1 MEKPFACENQTKSG
15 FSENVLVFLY
25 VISTPLVGAPFL
37 FPDAVKYLLVSNN
50 AYYWLEDEAR
60 LKTMNSLC
68 SLGSTSFLLSGVL
81 GSYFINYINNR
92 NTSLLATCFHILG
105 WLFCFSL
112 DKYCYYFPF
121 IGMCLWGISIQL
133 LSQTKFSVSVFYDSR
148 KHLVLAMIGGSVGMS
163 FAYMQLIVN
172 IVDYF
177 SRTGFTFPYF
187 DITVTQF
194 VVFINCLMPL
204 MCIFVFYF
212 IIPTQ
217 PFLTPVTDYCNRVS
231 LSRSQ
236 VSATFPNLNSEERNS
251 LVNSRLAIE
260 VNRCKEDVPFKWT
273 LTFKEQVF
281 SVTFIGFTI
290 VYSLLWFVRL
300 YFTVNMKSILL
311 NQTNGDIEYTDKII
325 NIFGLSLG
333 TTYIAA
339 IIVGMFVDMMGI
351 YLFLI
356 LLVLSSLL
364 ILLIFSSFT
373 PFFFLS
379 HLFGIVLCV
388 FCYSYFIGCS
398 FSFLTTEFGY
408 TYLNLTQGISS
419 TVAGLFTILYNYWD
433 SYIHSHYKQNFLFPS
448 ITAIVINIII
458 LLISVYIRIYS
469 MRWNSFN
476 SNYFFFVNKRYT
488 VN

>member
-1 MEKPFACENQTKSG
+1 MEKPFTCENQTKSG
-15 FSENVLVFLY
+15 FSENTLVFLY
-25 VISTPLVGAPFL
+25 VISTPLVGAPFI
-37 FPDAVKYLLVSNN
+37 FPAAVKYLLLSNN
-50 AYYWLEDEAR
+50 AYYWLEDEEK

-81 GSYFINYINNR
+81 GSYFINSINNR

-105 WLFCFSL
+105 WLFCFFF
-112 DKYCYYFPF
+112 DKYSYYFPF
-121 IGMCLWGISIQL
+121 IGMCLWGISTQL
-133 LSQTKFSVSVFYDSR
+133 LSQTKFSVSAFYESR

-163 FAYMQLIVN
+163 FAYMQLMVN
-172 IVDYF
+172 VVDYL
-177 SRTGFTFPYF
+177 SRIGFNASYL
-187 DITVTQF
+187 DITITQF
-194 VVFINCLMPL
+194 IVLVNCFLPL
-204 MCIFVFYF
+204 VCIFIFYY

-231 LSRSQ
+231 LSRSKI
-236 VSATFPNLNSEERNS
+236 STTFLSLNNEERNS
-251 LVNSRLAIE
+251 LVSSQLAIE

-281 SVTFIGFTI
+281 SITFIGFTI
-290 VYSLLWFVRL
+290 VYSLLWFIRL
-300 YFTVNMKSILL
+300 YFTVNMKGILL
-311 NQTNGDIEYTDKII
+311 DQTNGDIEYTDKII

-333 TTYIAA
+333 TTFISAIA
-339 IIVGMFVDMMGI
+339 VGVFVDILGI
-351 YLFLI
+351 NLFLVF
-356 LLVLSSLL
+356 LVLSSLL

-408 TYLNLTQGISS
+408 THLNSTQGISS
-419 TVAGLFTILYNYWD
+419 TIAGIFTVLYNYWD
-433 SYIHSHYKQNFLFPS
+433 SYIHSHFRNNFLFPS
-448 ITAIVINIII
+448 IVAIVINIVI
-458 LLISVYIRIYS
+458 LLISIYIRIYS

-476 SNYFFFVNKRYT
+476 SNYFFFINKRHT
-488 VN
+488 VK